1 MNKSEL
7 IDETRS
13 LSGGECSK
21 ASAERALEIILNAI
35 MKGVKRDGSVQLI
48 GFGTFSVSERA
59 PRMGINPKTKASIR
73 IPASR
78 TVKFKVGSKFKEMVV
93 GK

>member
-7 IDETRS
+7 IDEIRS
-13 LSGGECSK
+13 LSGDECSK

-35 MKGVKRDGSVQLI
+35 IKGVKRDGSVQLI

-59 PRMGINPKTKASIR
+59 SRMGINPKTKASMAIR
-73 IPASR
+73 
-78 TVKFKVGSKFKEMVV
+78 M
-93 GK
+93 